1 MKPIRSPYL
10 SLNFYY
16 PDRPEYIAF
25 AQIIRA
31 LHELGAEF
39 LGEGIVYKRK
49 GIRDTP
55 FTYADD
61 YTPLTPEQ
69 DYGRERIQFKLE
81 DLDTMNADPD
91 LLLSWVFFGNA
102 VGSQPATKE
111 ELVYGD
117 VLSPQAAQ
125 HDRHPLMINAAGSMF
140 YFDYDKS
147 RRAGKL
153 AYKRLVEIVKL
164 TQPAIA
170 AITIEEELRC
180 PTDLKL
186 NLQNRAY
193 YAFSNFYIS
202 QQFVGESKFNQIS
215 TLFQGAYHE
224 EINDG
229 VYIST
234 YDMVNPKRKKFKSD
248 EPLIKLNEK
257 VGKIIGAAAKRLK

>member
-55 FTYADD
+55 FTY
-61 YTPLTPEQ
+61 
-69 DYGRERIQFKLE
+69 
-81 DLDTMNADPD
+81 LDTMNADPD